1 MTTGFGFCPNCGAPL
16 TEAGQRF
23 CAACGFTLPVAEAAA
38 AAITPAVA
46 LPPPPAGPP
55 PAPAWA
61 MPPAAPVGA
70 APAKTAISPAMLLV
84 GGLVIAAIVA
94 VGYFATNGSKP
105 TPTGGPGHSGGLF
118 GSAFPSVGT
127 VATDTPVAAT
137 PTPGDV
143 GSSIS
148 VKPSTVN
155 CSDTTMKVTL
165 TAWLASSTKA
175 SDQVAAELDG
185 QTGDLS
191 AVSDNFE
198 KQSDG
203 RWLSTETQSAPSFC
217 GDIAAGKH
225 TVRILDGQGNVLAQT
240 SFTSTGGAATPA
252 PKPTPTPAPTPG
264 AGGGSLTVDPST
276 FSCTDTTTQVTM
288 TIILPASLSE
298 SAEVTAILD
307 GQTGSTDTV
316 SGAGFAKQAD
326 GSWLST
332 DADSASNV
340 CSAYGAGKHTF
351 GIMDAQGKTLASGS
365 FTATP

>member
-1 MTTGFGFCPNCGAPL
+1 
-16 TEAGQRF
+16 
-23 CAACGFTLPVAEAAA
+23 
-38 AAITPAVA
+38 
-46 LPPPPAGPP
+46 
-55 PAPAWA
+55 

-94 VGYFATNGSKP
+94 VGVLAANGSKP
-105 TPTGGPGHSGGLF
+105 TPSAGPGHSGGLF

-127 VATDTPVAAT
+127 VATPTPLAAT
-137 PTPGDV
+137 PTAGDL
-143 GSSIS
+143 GSSIT
-148 VKPSTVN
+148 VQPSTVN
-155 CSDTTMKVTL
+155 CSDTNMQVTL
-165 TAWLASSTKA
+165 TAWLAASTKA

-185 QTGDLS
+185 QAGDLS

-203 RWLSTETQSAPSFC
+203 RWLSTETQAAPSFC

-225 TVRILDGQGNVLAQT
+225 TVRVLDAQGKVLAQT

-252 PKPTPTPAPTPG
+252 PTPAPTPTPG
-264 AGGGSLTVDPST
+264 AAGGSLTVQPST

-288 TIILPASLSE
+288 TVILPASLSE

-316 SGAGFAKQAD
+316 SGAGFIKQAN